1 MKYIVKWIGLLIIIG
16 VVLFINI
23 KGTNTNNINKS
34 LTKLRISI
42 NNEIKYL
49 GDILKNKNIDYIYFY
64 SDECPFCKAI
74 SEEIRKDRSNRYLMI
89 DVDDVLES
97 NKLILVDKD
106 ILGIRF
112 VPYVVKIDSNCII
125 INEISARDFS
135 KLFRK

>member
-1 MKYIVKWIGLLIIIG
+1 
-16 VVLFINI
+16 
-23 KGTNTNNINKS
+23 
-34 LTKLRISI
+34 
-42 NNEIKYL
+42 
-49 GDILKNKNIDYIYFY
+49 
-64 SDECPFCKAI
+64 
-74 SEEIRKDRSNRYLMI
+74 MI